1 MGLIAPTCVILKL
14 KVEDRLRSYPIQ
26 KSKNDL
32 KMETVI
38 IAKEQFDELLSRV
51 DKIQA
56 ILKENQ
62 KTPEDIFLDNVDFMN
77 LMHISKRTAQS
88 WRNEGRINFSQ
99 ISGKIYYRMSDIQKL
114 LDSNYNKK
122 LNSKGAKLKT
132 DKL

>member
-1 MGLIAPTCVILKL
+1 
-14 KVEDRLRSYPIQ
+14 
-26 KSKNDL
+26 
-32 KMETVI
+32 METVI

>member
-51 DKIQA
+51 DKIQT
-56 ILKENQ
+56 ILQEKQ
-62 KTPEDIFLDNVDFMN
+62 KTPQDIFLDNVDFMN

-88 WRNEGRINFSQ
+88 WRNENRINFSQ

-122 LNSKGAKLKT
+122 LHPKVAKLKS